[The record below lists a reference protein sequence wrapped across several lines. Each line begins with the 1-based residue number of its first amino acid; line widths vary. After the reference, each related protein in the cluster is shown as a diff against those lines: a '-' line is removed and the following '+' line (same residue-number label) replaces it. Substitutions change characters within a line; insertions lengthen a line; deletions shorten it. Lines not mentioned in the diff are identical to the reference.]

1 MRVQNYENQVRLLLD
16 IMPAIADESCSAM
29 HGGTAINLFVRD
41 MPRLSVDIDLTYVL
55 IEDRATTLANIRQA
69 LASIQTRLQTQSGV
83 KTILDEEHVK
93 LRCISKNAEVKIEV
107 NTTMRGTLTDPVRMR
122 LSRSAELRFD
132 RFAETSI
139 VPVGQLYGGK
149 TCAALARQHPRDL
162 FDIKHMLDAQGF
174 TDEIKRGFLLCLLS
188 SDKPINDMIRPTLL
202 DQHQAMT
209 KRFSGMT
216 AVPFSYEDFEETRR
230 ILIRTVNE
238 CLNANDREF
247 LLTFK
252 AGNPDWIKYGF
263 PEFEKFPGVQWK
275 LKNIQTLK
283 TFNPSNHQLQLDR
296 LRESL
301 TSKKNR

>member
-1 MRVQNYENQVRLLLD
+1 MSAQNYENQVRLLLD
-16 IMPAIADESCSAM
+16 IMPAIAEESCFAM

-69 LASIQTRLQTQSGV
+69 LVSIQTRLRTQSGF
-83 KTILDEEHVK
+83 KTVLDEDHVK
-93 LRCISKNAEVKIEV
+93 LKCVSKNAEVKIEV

-122 LSRSAELRFD
+122 LSRSAGLRFD
-132 RFAETSI
+132 RFVETPI

-162 FDIKHMLDAQGF
+162 FDIRHMLDALGF

-188 SDKPINDMIRPTLL
+188 SDKPINDMIMPSLL
-202 DQHQAMT
+202 DQRQAMT

-216 AVPFSYEDFEETRR
+216 AIPFSYEDFEETRR
-230 ILIRTVNE
+230 ILIKTVNE
-238 CLNANDREF
+238 CLNENDREF
-247 LLTFK
+247 LLSFK
-252 AGNPDWIKYGF
+252 AGNPDWIKYGY
-263 PEFEKFPGVQWK
+263 PEFEKFPAVQWK

-283 TFNPSNHQLQLDR
+283 TNNPSNHRVQLDR

-301 TSKKNR
+301 SFKENP